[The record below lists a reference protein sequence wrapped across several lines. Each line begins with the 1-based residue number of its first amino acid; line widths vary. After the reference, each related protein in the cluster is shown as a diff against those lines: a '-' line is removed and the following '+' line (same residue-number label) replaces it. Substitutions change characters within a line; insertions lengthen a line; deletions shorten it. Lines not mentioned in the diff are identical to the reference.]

1 MGKEILQAREIS
13 QMLIEVVV
21 WWVLGDKGG
30 LKASLLSGAPWGGR
44 GAWLACNS
52 VYLSPLTALEHSEGA
67 LPHPKS

>member
-1 MGKEILQAREIS
+1 
-13 QMLIEVVV
+13 ML
-21 WWVLGDKGG
+21 GTGGQSG